1 MTRDLA
7 IAGAGECL
15 ASALRTAYG
24 LDGSTVE
31 EAAAAALTP
40 TGPTRDQL
48 IDRITELRRQAAAA
62 ETSIG
67 QAS

>member
-15 ASALRTAYG
+15 AGALRTLYG

-31 EAAAAALTP
+31 QAAHAALTP
-40 TGPTRDQL
+40 TGPSLDDL
-48 IDRITELRRQAAAA
+48 IARITALRDLASAA
-62 ETSIG
+62 
-67 QAS
+67 